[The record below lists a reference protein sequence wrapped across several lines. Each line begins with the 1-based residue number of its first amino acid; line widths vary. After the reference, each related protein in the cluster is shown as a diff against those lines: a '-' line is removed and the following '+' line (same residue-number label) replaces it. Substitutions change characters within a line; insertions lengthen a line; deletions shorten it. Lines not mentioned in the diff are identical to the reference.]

1 MTHQEKIDS
10 IMDWFD
16 FDKVALAMQALN
28 WEWADA
34 VECVPSE
41 GEIREHGRRLL
52 REAIEKGMAATGGF
66 RAVYK
71 DGILRLEFILT
82 DWEVSD
88 ERL

>member
-41 GEIREHGRRLL
+41 GEIREHGRQRLK
-52 REAIEKGMAATGGF
+52 EAIERGMSSTGGF
-66 RAVYK
+66 KAIYK
-71 DGILRLEFILT
+71 DGVLSLEFILADGET
-82 DWEVSD
+82 GD
-88 ERL
+88 E